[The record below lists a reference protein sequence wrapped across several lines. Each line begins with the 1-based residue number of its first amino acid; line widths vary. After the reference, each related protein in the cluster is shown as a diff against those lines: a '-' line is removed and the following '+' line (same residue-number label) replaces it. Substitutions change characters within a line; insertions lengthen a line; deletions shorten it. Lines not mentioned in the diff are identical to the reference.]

1 MKVLQ
6 KLTRMTALLLAV
18 MLIVPAF
25 SVPSEAASVV
35 TVRDEQLKEFYLN
48 EFNKVVN
55 AVKRN
60 RPGVTVL
67 ATGEVSQSEDLE
79 EDRMADFAKTVV
91 ANVFANEKSLA
102 SDLLDALNEDD
113 FFGQQQAD
121 VSYDRGALNM
131 DKVPV
136 SGKDYV
142 SSLTTKY
149 DFTMKMLRND
159 EKQRTEL
166 LIQFPET
173 LLLDALNP
181 QKSDLSKVFDLPT
194 NTDVVL
200 TQDEDEIIILEGG
213 FFQLNDIVCT
223 DAYIDIIYNDNME
236 LITYTSNINYRV
248 KVSTYTMLEQ
258 LWPVFFKTLQSMG
271 LDVGDIAN
279 FNIVSIIMRL
289 IGAFTG
295 FDPEESMSSVYTDYT
310 VKYQMYELDWTPRY
324 FGDVDEDNRVDSNDA
339 RTLLRSAVGLQVIRD
354 ASDLYFSD
362 MDFDGEITSGDAR
375 LALRVAV
382 GLEKKYTSKAMR
394 EAQLEDNWEDPDEPL
409 IPDDPIEIPDEPEVP
424 EIPIG

>member
-1 MKVLQ
+1 MNVLQ
-6 KLTRMTALLLAV
+6 KSKRVTALLLAILLFV
-18 MLIVPAF
+18 PVLSVPAN
-25 SVPSEAASVV
+25 AASV
-35 TVRDEQLKEFYLN
+35 TTIKDEQLKEFYLDQ
-48 EFNKVVN
+48 FNTVVN
-55 AVKRN
+55 AVKKN

-67 ATGEVSQSEDLE
+67 ATGEVAVSKDAEG
-79 EDRMADFAKTVV
+79 DRMASFAKTAVE
-91 ANVFANEKSLA
+91 NVFKNEKSLA
-102 SDLLDALNEDD
+102 ADILDSFKEDD
-113 FFGQQQAD
+113 FSGLQTAD
-121 VSYDRGALNM
+121 VSYDRGALSM

-159 EKQRTEL
+159 TKQRTEL
-166 LIQFPET
+166 LIQFPDCS
-173 LLLDALNP
+173 LLDALNT

-194 NTDVVL
+194 NTDVIL
-200 TQDEDEIIILEGG
+200 TQNEDEVIILEGG

-223 DAYIDIIYNDNME
+223 NAYVDIIYNDNME

-271 LDVGDIAN
+271 LNVGDVAS
-279 FNIVSIIMRL
+279 FNIVSIIMGL

-295 FDPEESMSSVYTDYT
+295 FDPEEAMSSVYTDYT
-310 VKYQMYELDWTPRY
+310 VQYQMYELDWTPRY
-324 FGDVDEDNRVDSNDA
+324 FGDVDEDNRVDSDDA
-339 RTLLRSAVGLQVIRD
+339 RAILRSSVDLEPIRNTGD
-354 ASDLYFSD
+354 RFFAD
-362 MDFDGEITSGDAR
+362 MDFDGEITAGDAR

-382 GLEKKYTSKAMR
+382 GLEKKYTSYEMR
-394 EAQLEDNWEDPDEPL
+394 QEQIKGNWQDPDEPL
-409 IPDDPIEIPDEPEVP
+409 IPDDPVEIPDEPEVP